1 MRPQILQAIL
11 DRFAACVSKLLAS
24 TLHHI
29 SQPSGVTSRSG
40 LVGLPTS
47 SDGLQH
53 EESAG
58 GVQVRLQWIHLPACY
73 VDAWKQVDGT
83 GLQGWCCRDAAWL
96 AAGAPADCMT
106 LLWVSLLAVATA
118 SRHPHHSRPTAG
130 QRITT
135 GVLGAGQGCWWTT
148 RNCRCCS
155 SRASRRV
162 AGCWG

>member
-1 MRPQILQAIL
+1 MFSLLSMWASSCLIHMRPQIQHAIL
-11 DRFAACVSKLLAS
+11 DRFAACELNLLAS

-29 SQPSGVTSRSG
+29 SQPYGVTSRSG

-83 GLQGWCCRDAAWL
+83 GLQCDSGAAEMQPGL
-96 AAGAPADCMT
+96 QLVHLQIA
-106 LLWVSLLAVATA
+106 
-118 SRHPHHSRPTAG
+118 
-130 QRITT
+130 
-135 GVLGAGQGCWWTT
+135 
-148 RNCRCCS
+148 
-155 SRASRRV
+155 
-162 AGCWG
+162 